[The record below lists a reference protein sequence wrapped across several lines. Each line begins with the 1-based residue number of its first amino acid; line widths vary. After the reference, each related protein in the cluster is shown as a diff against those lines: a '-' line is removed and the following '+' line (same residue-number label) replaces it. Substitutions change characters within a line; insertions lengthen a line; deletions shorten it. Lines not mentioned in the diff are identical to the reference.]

1 MWNRDIESWEFSFL
15 SLALFLSA
23 CLSFIRSVSVS
34 LAMRHASPLQS
45 HSDAENKLS
54 ETRGGGAQENGI
66 SLSDISH
73 FKHPVITRG
82 ESCRHRIILSRQ
94 QYICCQC
101 FYFLTNLHTSV
112 FNICFLLFLI
122 VYSCCNI
129 LSKCLVMMSN
139 WTFAGTNKVTNS
151 LFWFSCY
158 SKIYFMRLFFK
169 DVEGLLCSWRLH
181 LFKKSIQT

>member
-1 MWNRDIESWEFSFL
+1 
-15 SLALFLSA
+15 
-23 CLSFIRSVSVS
+23 
-34 LAMRHASPLQS
+34 MRRASPLQS
-45 HSDAENKLS
+45 HSDAENRLS
-54 ETRGGGAQENGI
+54 ETRGAQENGI

-82 ESCRHRIILSRQ
+82 ESCRHRIILSCQ

-101 FYFLTNLHTSV
+101 FYFSQTSIPL
-112 FNICFLLFLI
+112 FFIYIFLLFLI

-129 LSKCLVMMSN
+129 LSKCLVMISN
-139 WTFAGTNKVTNS
+139 WTFAGTNKVTDS

-169 DVEGLLCSWRLH
+169 DVERLLCSWRLH
-181 LFKKSIQT
+181 LFKKINKKLNIVKYYFNVK